1 MTNLGTRHLHVLAMV
16 RRKQIRI
23 PLPGVRMYNNMHVY
37 VHGLACLDESPLDGR
52 QRGTGFNTDLNINRC
67 RRPLLKWKV
76 IMLPST
82 PSARRREEDQPPP
95 GSWNAHTHSSSL
107 SNTEEFFREQG
118 NTRCTFVPELLAF
131 SQLPLAIYA
140 KQTTETSG

>member
-23 PLPGVRMYNNMHVY
+23 PLPGVRMYSNMHVY
-37 VHGLACLDESPLDGR
+37 AHGLACLDESPLDGR

-76 IMLPST
+76 INQCFRKDIIRKA
-82 PSARRREEDQPPP
+82 SARNETARHARQPTI
-95 GSWNAHTHSSSL
+95 GGAVL
-107 SNTEEFFREQG
+107 
-118 NTRCTFVPELLAF
+118 
-131 SQLPLAIYA
+131 YA
-140 KQTTETSG
+140 YVHARKDI